1 MMGGSRNVDVW
12 MAGVK
17 RDDGW
22 KEGRRAGR
30 WTEGRMEG
38 GMTDG
43 WNDV

>member
-1 MMGGSRNVDVW
+1 MMGGSRNVDGW

-30 WTEGRMEG
+30 RGGR
-38 GMTDG
+38 TDG
-43 WNDV
+43 RRDDGWME